1 MNLAPIALFAYNRP
15 EHLQASLDALSL
27 NPLASQSRLY
37 LYSDGPKRHLDRS
50 KVDMVRAVAR
60 RAKGFGEITLI
71 ERDINLG
78 LVASITG
85 EVRNL
90 CEKFGRVIVLEDD
103 LIPAPQ
109 FLTFMNEA
117 LGRFEGESRVMQV
130 SRYMYPVD
138 GQDGNRVV
146 LLPTTS
152 CWGWGTW
159 HRAWNAYDPSLKG
172 FESLKANPGRRRAF
186 NLDGHYDYVKLL
198 TDHVEGRV
206 NSWGAVW
213 YLNVFMLGGVTAY
226 PPSSLISNIGFDGS
240 GTHSQRSDLGQVEL
254 KPIGETLVWPNAIEV
269 DQSTYLAVKKLIR
282 GSKRGLRHWLRN
294 LFPV

>member
-27 NPLASQSRLY
+27 NPLASKSRLY
-37 LYSDGPKRHLDRS
+37 LYSDGPKRELDRS

-60 RAKGFGEITLI
+60 RAKGFGEITLV
-71 ERDINLG
+71 ERDSNLG

-90 CEKFGRVIVLEDD
+90 CEQFGRVIVLEDD

-130 SRYMYPVD
+130 SGYMYPVD
-138 GQDGNRVV
+138 GQEGNRVV

-159 HRAWNAYDPSLKG
+159 HRAWNAYDPDLTG
-172 FESLKANPGRRRAF
+172 LESLKANPERRRAF
-186 NLDGHYDYVKLL
+186 NLDGHYDYIKLL

-213 YLNVFMLGGVTAY
+213 NLNVFMRDGVTAY

-240 GTHSQRSDLGQVEL
+240 GTHSQRSDLGRVDL

-269 DQSTYLAVKKLIR
+269 DQPTYLAVKKLIR